1 MALSVASAYRTAYR
15 TAYAE
20 AKATTA
26 RGGGW
31 LTESPSKTPGLVP
44 GTCKMDEKENR
55 PANKSSFAAK
65 PPVLR
70 HHKRGDLQN

>member
-26 RGGGW
+26 RERW
-31 LTESPSKTPGLVP
+31 
-44 GTCKMDEKENR
+44 MAD
-55 PANKSSFAAK
+55 
-65 PPVLR
+65 
-70 HHKRGDLQN
+70 